1 MLRLI
6 HYTYQSKQSKKVST
20 EVNDNQERE
29 EQTRKVDR
37 FHDRYHHQKQ
47 PDWLRAEAEVKAP
60 SETHT
65 YDVEQ
70 HTIES
75 EKQKQERIHKH
86 LEGVIDRM
94 EQVIDS
100 PTEVLVKRIEVDAAA
115 IAVLAVVSELLPEP
129 VQKQIRTI
137 VGLHEKT
144 WGIDIP
150 AEEGETPR
158 KPLPEEL
165 VDAITY
171 EDDSSEV

>member
-6 HYTYQSKQSKKVST
+6 HCAYQSKQSKKVST

-37 FHDRYHHQKQ
+37 FHDKYHHQKP
-47 PDWLRAEAEVKAP
+47 PDWLRAEAEVEVT
-60 SETHT
+60 SETYS

-70 HTIES
+70 RTIES

-100 PTEVLVKRIEVDAAA
+100 PTEVLMKRIEVDAPT

-129 VQKQIRTI
+129 IQKQIRTI
-137 VGLHEKT
+137 AGLHEKT
-144 WGIDIP
+144 WRIDLP

-158 KPLPEEL
+158 IPLSKE
-165 VDAITY
+165 VIDAITY
-171 EDDSSEV
+171 EDDSR

>member
-6 HYTYQSKQSKKVST
+6 HCAYQSKQSKKVST

-37 FHDRYHHQKQ
+37 FHDKYHHEKP
-47 PDWLRAEAEVKAP
+47 PDWLRAEAEIKVT

-86 LEGVIDRM
+86 LEGVIGRM

-100 PTEVLVKRIEVDAAA
+100 PTEVLMKRIEVDAAA

-137 VGLHEKT
+137 AGLNAKT
-144 WGIDIP
+144 CSIDIP
-150 AEEGETPR
+150 PEEWATPR
-158 KPLPEEL
+158 IPLSED
-165 VDAITY
+165 VIDAITY
-171 EDDSSEV
+171 EDDSSQV